1 MVPILCKLK
10 ALLENT
16 VLTSKNK
23 ITKNKTVFKMYLNP
37 FEIGIKNIF
46 PSIFFKAVIGS
57 CGWLDFAWVSEG
69 LPSSGGLQL
78 NPLNAS

>member
-23 ITKNKTVFKMYLNP
+23 IIKNKTVFKMYLNP
-37 FEIGIKNIF
+37 FEIGIKNI
-46 PSIFFKAVIGS
+46 SLRFFLKQ
-57 CGWLDFAWVSEG
+57 
-69 LPSSGGLQL
+69 SSVPVGGLILPGYLKGYQAQVAY
-78 NPLNAS
+78 N